1 MFKGTI
7 MVDKTIADLIVDIE
21 SELYQVAGISTQVY
35 AQDMLMR
42 KIINAYLMIATDPE
56 FKWKRFRTTTEYT
69 LDGTTGRTTAD
80 VSLTYRTFDDI
91 YSVFPENSNE
101 PLKSGGVRHN
111 LRLITGTTPQ
121 IYVPDSVG
129 IIRIV
134 PTTAVGKIIVVGRYL
149 PKVSGFTLGDTIPF
163 DYLAIVYF
171 VCWQSALDDGANPAM
186 AEKFQQLYEN
196 RIKQLRKGEQE
207 DPIPLNISR
216 LGLPL
221 SGGDIGSGWFS

>member
-1 MFKGTI
+1 
-7 MVDKTIADLIVDIE
+7 MVDKTLADLIVDVE
-21 SELYQVAGISTQVY
+21 SELYQVPGISTQVY

-56 FKWKRFRTTTEYT
+56 VRWKRFRTTTEYT

-91 YSVFPENSNE
+91 YSVFPENSDE
-101 PLKSGGVRHN
+101 PLKSGGIRHN

-134 PTTAVGKIIVVGRYL
+134 PITSVGKIVVVGRHL
-149 PKVSGFTLGDTIPF
+149 PRVSGLTLEDTIPF
-163 DYLAIVYF
+163 DYLTIVYF
-171 VCWQSALDDGANPAM
+171 VCWQSCVDDGANPAM
-186 AEKFQQLYEN
+186 AEKFQSMYEN
-196 RIKQLRKGEQE
+196 RIKQLNKGQQE
-207 DPIPLNISR
+207 DAVALNHSHI
-216 LGLPL
+216 GLPL